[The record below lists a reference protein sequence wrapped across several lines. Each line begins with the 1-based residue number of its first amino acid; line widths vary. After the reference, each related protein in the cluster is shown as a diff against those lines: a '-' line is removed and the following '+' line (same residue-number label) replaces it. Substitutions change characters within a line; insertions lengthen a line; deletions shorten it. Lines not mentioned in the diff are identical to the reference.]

1 MKFTDS
7 QNQFMRSNFRPE
19 RPPAAPATDEDIRK
33 TMARRT
39 IEEFEELRRIERDN
53 MDVWNV
59 DS

>member
-1 MKFTDS
+1 MQKPS
-7 QNQFMRSNFRPE
+7 QNKLVRSNHRPE

-53 MDVWNV
+53 MDV
-59 DS
+59 

>member
-1 MKFTDS
+1 MKFTLS
-7 QNQFMRSNFRPE
+7 QNQFMRSSYRPE
-19 RPPAAPATDEDIRK
+19 REKEPAASADDIRK

-39 IEEFEELRRIERDN
+39 IEELEELRRVEREN

>member
-1 MKFTDS
+1 MQKPS
-7 QNQFMRSNFRPE
+7 QNKLVRSNHRPE

-39 IEEFEELRRIERDN
+39 IEELEELRRIEREN
-53 MDVWNV
+53 MDVWNS